1 MYNVIMSAEQLYR
14 LVWMSRPLMQAAEA
28 AVENGLAGT
37 DLTVRMRAVLEILR
51 AEGDL
56 TVPDLATRLQINR
69 QYVQLMVNETLAS
82 GFTERSRNPRH
93 KRSPL
98 LTLTDKGR
106 ALIDRVMAREMDIL
120 RIVAAEIPDQDIAT
134 ALAVIEAVTS
144 ELKARNKPGKGEE
157 E

>member
-1 MYNVIMSAEQLYR
+1 
-14 LVWMSRPLMQAAEA
+14 MSRPLMQAAEA

-144 ELKARNKPGKGEE
+144 ELKARNKPGKGIEE
-157 E
+157 